1 MSLLIPA
8 NDSKNDGGCIV
19 VSSTPVVSA
28 AAIYASGD
36 SIGGLI
42 TLSNVAP
49 QTNVNNAGSGKINS
63 AVIADKAAQSANID
77 VVFFDSNPSAT
88 TVTDNVALTIADA
101 DLTKI
106 IGVIALTTHKTFVN
120 NSVSVAQDQSIPFNL
135 GNASTLYAIL
145 VARSTPTFVAT
156 TDVTLRVGITPT

>member
-1 MSLLIPA
+1 
-8 NDSKNDGGCIV
+8 
-19 VSSTPVVSA
+19 
-28 AAIYASGD
+28 
-36 SIGGLI
+36 
-42 TLSNVAP
+42 
-49 QTNVNNAGSGKINS
+49 
-63 AVIADKAAQSANID
+63 
-77 VVFFDSNPSAT
+77 VFFDSNPSAT